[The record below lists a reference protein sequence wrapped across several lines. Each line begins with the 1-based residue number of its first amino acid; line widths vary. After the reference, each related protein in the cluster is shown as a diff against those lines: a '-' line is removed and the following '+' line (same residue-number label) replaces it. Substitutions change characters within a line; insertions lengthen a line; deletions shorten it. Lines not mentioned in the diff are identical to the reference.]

1 MSERDWRAAALV
13 VMAVAVGVGVV
24 AAQVRAPQPPPVM
37 EGRLDAPPGQRHVD
51 GATQREAVPGQPEG
65 EGTVA
70 GVEGTAPGTGDI
82 TVHVAGEVA
91 RPGLVR
97 LPAGSRVADAIAAAG
112 GMTGGSAPPNLAAP
126 LADGSQVL
134 VGGEGAGSDNPT
146 ASDPA
151 AEGPVPVNRAD
162 ATLLESL
169 PGVGP
174 VLAERIVAHRRDH
187 GPFATVED
195 LLGVPGIGEAKLA
208 SLRDLVVVP

>member
-24 AAQVRAPQPPPVM
+24 ASQVRAPQPPPVALERM
-37 EGRLDAPPGQRHVD
+37 GEPPAQGPVD
-51 GATQREAVPGQPEG
+51 GVTSGEAKSG
-65 EGTVA
+65 ED
-70 GVEGTAPGTGDI
+70 DI

-112 GMTGGSAPPNLAAP
+112 GMTGGSAPPNLAAR
-126 LADGSQVL
+126 LADGSQVR
-134 VGGEGAGSDNPT
+134 VGGEVPGAP
-146 ASDPA
+146 DPA
-151 AEGPVPVNRAD
+151 TGGSAAQVPVPVNSAD

-187 GPFATVED
+187 GPFGAVED